1 MNKKRTEKH
10 WSNICKTRRTELKLN
25 KIRTERKE
33 TLTVLSWVPLAH
45 AYNPTYIEGRD
56 QEDHGS
62 KTLSPK
68 CPTQKRADGLA
79 EVVEHLPRK
88 SKAWV

>member
-1 MNKKRTEKH
+1 
-10 WSNICKTRRTELKLN
+10 
-25 KIRTERKE
+25 
-33 TLTVLSWVPLAH
+33 LSSVPLAH

-88 SKAWV
+88 SKA